1 MQKVKL
7 KEMDNIVSRKS
18 NFENQKL
25 RAGFSIQKSRV
36 AHIMMQSIKNSAHEV
51 SNTKSSSRF
60 TKKVKSSK
68 IMKYKLW

>member
-1 MQKVKL
+1 MQKVISL
-7 KEMDNIVSRKS
+7 HIVGRKS
-18 NFENQKL
+18 NLENQKL
-25 RAGFSIQKSRV
+25 GAGFSLQKSSV
-36 AHIMMQSIKNSAHEV
+36 AHIMQSIENSAHEV